1 MKAASFS
8 RVASCSGDFCPVTR
22 GVPCRGRTQP
32 PQVCVFSWS
41 ISRGMVC
48 SSQALGVVEE
58 EWGMCVRGLF
68 LPVEADD
75 TGAGLALTL
84 LLVPPAFPLR
94 PLPLLMQHLG
104 LPEAALQPEAPQRG
118 VQQLGH
124 RGAGG
129 RRAHPAR

>member
-1 MKAASFS
+1 MD
-8 RVASCSGDFCPVTR
+8 G
-22 GVPCRGRTQP
+22 G
-32 PQVCVFSWS
+32 
-41 ISRGMVC
+41 
-48 SSQALGVVEE
+48 VEE
-58 EWGMCVRGLF
+58 EERGRGWGGLF
-68 LPVEADD
+68 LLLEADG

-118 VQQLGH
+118 VQQRGH

-129 RRAHPAR
+129 RRTHPAR